1 MTRRSAHPSAA
12 RSTTSSPRWR
22 AGAWTRNRRPRRSKR
37 PGSRAISL
45 QFAGAVAV
53 GGRKRARW
61 GGSGLLGPLTP
72 RRATERGKLTV
83 ILLFLPPALLLFS
96 LFVVVPVVEAGWYS
110 VYNWNGYGRPT
121 QWVGFANYLEVFR
134 TRAFLLALRD
144 NGLIIVASLLV
155 QLPLALGLAIALS
168 NRFRGAVALRM
179 LFFLPYVLAEIATGL
194 IFSFVYDG
202 DYGLVASIWRL
213 FGAEAPHLLAST
225 QTAML
230 AVLIVVV
237 WKYFGFHMMLF
248 IAALQGMD
256 KNLVEA
262 ARIDG
267 ASRPQVLRYVVIPQL
282 YPTIRLSVFFAIVGS
297 LQLFDLV
304 MPLTRGG
311 PADSSNTLVT
321 FLYNN
326 GISRMRVGYGS
337 AIGVILFLICV
348 TFAFS
353 YKRWFMRDE

>member
-1 MTRRSAHPSAA
+1 VRGRIETASMASPESPSWLSA
-12 RSTTSSPRWR
+12 
-22 AGAWTRNRRPRRSKR
+22 RRP
-37 PGSRAISL
+37 
-45 QFAGAVAV
+45 AGD
-53 GGRKRARW
+53 GR
-61 GGSGLLGPLTP
+61 
-72 RRATERGKLTV
+72 LTV
-83 ILLFLPPALLLFS
+83 LVLFLPPALLLFT
-96 LFVVVPVVEAGWYS
+96 LFVVLPIGEAAWYS
-110 VYNWNGYGRPT
+110 GFNWNGFGRPT
-121 QWVGFANYLEVFR
+121 NWIGFDNYRFVLES
-134 TRAFLLALRD
+134 RAFWLALRN
-144 NGLIIVASLLV
+144 NGLIIVVSLLI
-155 QLPLALGLAIALS
+155 QLPLALALALVLAE
-168 NRFRGAVALRM
+168 RFRGVVALRM
-179 LFFLPYVLAEIATGL
+179 LFFLPYILAEIATGL

-202 DYGLVASIWRL
+202 DYGLVASVWRW

-225 QTAML
+225 QTAMV
-230 AVLIVVV
+230 AVVIVVV
-237 WKYFGFHMMLF
+237 WKYFGFHMMLY

-256 KNLVEA
+256 RSLIEA

-267 ASRPQVLRYVVIPQL
+267 ATRPQVLRYVVIPSL
-282 YPTIRLSVFFAIVGS
+282 YPTIRLSVFFAIIGS

-326 GISRMRVGYGS
+326 GISRMRVGFGS

>member
-1 MTRRSAHPSAA
+1 MEAGQLSLPGQAADARPVGPA
-12 RSTTSSPRWR
+12 RSR
-22 AGAWTRNRRPRRSKR
+22 AWAMPLRG
-37 PGSRAISL
+37 PG
-45 QFAGAVAV
+45 GD
-53 GGRKRARW
+53 
-61 GGSGLLGPLTP
+61 
-72 RRATERGKLTV
+72 GKFTALV
-83 ILLFLPPALLLFS
+83 IFLPPALLLFT
-96 LFVVVPVVEAGWYS
+96 LFVVVPIGEAAWYS
-110 VYNWNGYGRPT
+110 GFNWNGFGRPT
-121 QWVGFANYLEVFR
+121 NWVGFDNYRFVLE
-134 TRAFLLALRD
+134 TRAFWLALRN
-144 NGLIIVASLLV
+144 NGLIIVVSLLI
-155 QLPLALGLAIALS
+155 QLPLALALALVLAE
-168 NRFRGAVALRM
+168 RFRGAVALRM
-179 LFFLPYVLAEIATGL
+179 LFFLPYILAEIATGL

-230 AVLIVVV
+230 AVLIVIV
-237 WKYFGFHMMLF
+237 WKYFGFHMMLY

-256 KNLVEA
+256 RSLVEA

-267 ASRPQVLRYVVIPQL
+267 ATRPQVLRYVVIPQL

-337 AIGVILFLICV
+337 AIGVILFAICV